1 MIPFKICIHNLRK
14 WRKDH
19 RIWIIAVLLFILVL
33 DNVTIL
39 NRLSEQLGVKSSI
52 WLYPFLYTQYHQ
64 KLIFTIPLL
73 LLYNNAPFIDQNAL
87 YMIARCKK
95 SAWHMG
101 QFLYIIVSAMI
112 YYLFIFICTV
122 LIALPY
128 AELSL
133 DWGASIYT
141 LSSTSMTQNTGHN
154 FLTISPFILSYFTPI
169 QAVWFTF
176 LMSFLMAVM
185 IGLLIYICNIA
196 TQTKFIGGILSSVLI
211 IFSCFTEGFY
221 GATELRRFSPVTW
234 ITVDKLDVGGITSN
248 PSFTYCITV
257 YISAIVLIMLT
268 VILLRKKLNL
278 DIK

>member
-1 MIPFKICIHNLRK
+1 MTSFRICIHNLRK

-19 RIWIIAVLLFILVL
+19 RIWIIAVLLFVLVW
-33 DNVTIL
+33 DNVAIL
-39 NRLSEQLGVKSSI
+39 NSLSEQLGVKSSI

-73 LLYNNAPFIDQNAL
+73 LMYNNAPFIDQNAL

-95 SAWHMG
+95 SSWHMG
-101 QFLYIIVSAMI
+101 QFLYIIVSAFI
-112 YYLFIFICTV
+112 YYFFIFICTV
-122 LIALPY
+122 LMALPY

-133 DWGASIYT
+133 DWGTSIYT
-141 LSSTSMTQNTGHN
+141 ISSTAMTQNTGHN
-154 FLTISPFILSYFTPI
+154 FLTVSPFILSYFTPV

-185 IGLLIYICNIA
+185 LGLLIYICNIV
-196 TQTKFIGGILSSVLI
+196 TQTKFLGGIFSSILI

-221 GATELRRFSPVTW
+221 GASELRRFSPVTW

-248 PSFTYCITV
+248 PSFTYCISV
-257 YISAIVLIMLT
+257 YIAIIVIIMLT
-268 VILLRKKLNL
+268 VMLFRKKLKL
-278 DIK
+278 DIM

>member
-1 MIPFKICIHNLRK
+1 MTSFRICIHNLRK
-14 WRKDH
+14 WRKDY
-19 RIWIIAVLLFILVL
+19 RIWIIAVLLFVLVW
-33 DNVTIL
+33 DNVAIL
-39 NRLSEQLGVKSSI
+39 NSLSEQLGVKSSI

-73 LLYNNAPFIDQNAL
+73 LMYNNAPFIDQNAL

-95 SAWHMG
+95 SSWHMG
-101 QFLYIIVSAMI
+101 QFLYIIVSAFI
-112 YYLFIFICTV
+112 YYFFIFICTV
-122 LIALPY
+122 LMALPY

-133 DWGASIYT
+133 DWGTSIYT
-141 LSSTSMTQNTGHN
+141 ISSTAMTQNTGHN
-154 FLTISPFILSYFTPI
+154 FLTVSPFILSYFTPV

-185 IGLLIYICNIA
+185 LGLLIYICNIA
-196 TQTKFIGGILSSVLI
+196 TQTKFIGGIFSSILI

-221 GATELRRFSPVTW
+221 GASELRRFSPVTW

-248 PSFTYCITV
+248 PSFTYCISV
-257 YISAIVLIMLT
+257 YIAVIVIIMLT
-268 VILLRKKLNL
+268 VMLFRKKLKL